1 MAKKKK
7 GPPLMARRYMK
18 GKYTYLGRFAE
29 GVPSE
34 RPGKGLILLQ
44 IDGIAFPALLDAM
57 SRGYLPSLRRL
68 VRKEAYHLTPWSCT
82 APSNTPYVQAGI
94 MYGENR
100 GIPGFRWFDKQKG
113 EEFTFKDPESA
124 AAVEAT
130 LSKDKTGILE
140 GGSSYLNLYTG
151 GAERSVFTLS
161 TFASENIF
169 SKKKLRQFD
178 IFILFVLYLSN
189 VFRTIASLISDT
201 ALEFFEWIYCLFF
214 ARRRRKEGIFPL
226 VRLIN
231 NVLFKEVETM
241 GAITDIVR
249 GVPSIYLTF
258 NGYDEMAHHRGPRF
272 AGSFRVLRGIDRK
285 VGKIIRAARHSKLRE
300 YDLYI
305 FSDHGQTPSIPFEQ
319 LYGERLADLLQR
331 VTPEILE
338 ITEFHSPEE
347 EVLHEGSKYME
358 ELGVLIL
365 RFPLFLFH
373 IFDHLRRSL
382 FMEDETTLPFDWG
395 AEKEQ
400 IVICDSGPLSHI
412 YFNFSQERIP
422 TSEIETRYPAL
433 LPALLEHP
441 GIGLVIGRDKKGE
454 PEVLKWDDTLS
465 AQEKKIILKIAG
477 EEKAGDILLQG
488 HFDGNEI
495 INFEEQLSGHGG
507 VGGDQ
512 NHPFFMTPLNS
523 SLDVSLIKEPSDLYT
538 FFFENYTK
546 HVIRKPDSSK

>member
-1 MAKKKK
+1 
-7 GPPLMARRYMK
+7 
-18 GKYTYLGRFAE
+18 
-29 GVPSE
+29 
-34 RPGKGLILLQ
+34 
-44 IDGIAFPALLDAM
+44 
-57 SRGYLPSLRRL
+57 
-68 VRKEAYHLTPWSCT
+68 
-82 APSNTPYVQAGI
+82 
-94 MYGENR
+94 
-100 GIPGFRWFDKQKG
+100 
-113 EEFTFKDPESA
+113 
-124 AAVEAT
+124 
-130 LSKDKTGILE
+130 
-140 GGSSYLNLYTG
+140 
-151 GAERSVFTLS
+151 
-161 TFASENIF
+161 
-169 SKKKLRQFD
+169 
-178 IFILFVLYLSN
+178 
-189 VFRTIASLISDT
+189 
-201 ALEFFEWIYCLFF
+201 
-214 ARRRRKEGIFPL
+214 
-226 VRLIN
+226 
-231 NVLFKEVETM
+231 
-241 GAITDIVR
+241 
-249 GVPSIYLTF
+249 
-258 NGYDEMAHHRGPRF
+258 MAHHRGPRF

-305 FSDHGQTPSIPFEQ
+305 FSDHGQTPSVPFKQ

-373 IFDHLRRSL
+373 IFDHLRRRL

-441 GIGLVIGRDKKGE
+441 GIGVVIGRDKKGG

-465 AQEKKIILKIAG
+465 AQEKKIILKIVE

-523 SLDVSLIKEPSDLYT
+523 RLDLSLIKEPSDLYT
-538 FFFENYTK
+538 FFFDNYTK
-546 HVIRKPDSSK
+546 HAIKKLDSSK